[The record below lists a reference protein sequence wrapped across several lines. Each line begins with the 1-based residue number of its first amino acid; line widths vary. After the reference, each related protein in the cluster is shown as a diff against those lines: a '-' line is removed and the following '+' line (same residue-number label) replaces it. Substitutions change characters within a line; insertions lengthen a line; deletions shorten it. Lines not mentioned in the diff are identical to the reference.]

1 MTARTRAPVV
11 VGIDGSSG
19 SMAALWWAARTAAR
33 HRIPLHLVSAVGSLG
48 EPDHDRGTA
57 TNDDGTLRADAA
69 TLLSTAR
76 DLARDR
82 AGAELEIVCTVA
94 DERPDTVLIGCSKDA
109 RMVVAGVR
117 GVGAVGR
124 GVLGSVCTSLARH
137 AHCPVAVIPAPDSG
151 VADLPPRPIVVGVDG
166 SSCGADA
173 VQIAF
178 EEASRRSVGIVAVT
192 TWSEISP
199 HGSRAAVHA
208 RARNLQS
215 QSLAEQAEWYPD
227 VPVTQVV
234 VEDRPARR
242 ILAEADRAQLVVV
255 GSHGRG
261 GFAGMTLGSVGQAVL
276 HGTQVP
282 VIVTRPRD

>member
-19 SMAALWWAARTAAR
+19 SMAALWWAARAAAR
-33 HRIPLHLVSAVGSLG
+33 HRAPLHLVSAVGSPG
-48 EPDHDRGTA
+48 EPDHDQGTA
-57 TNDDGTLRADAA
+57 ALDDGTLRADAA

-82 AGAELEIVCTVA
+82 AGAELDIVCTVA

-166 SSCGADA
+166 SACGADA

-192 TWSEISP
+192 TWSELSP

-208 RARNLQS
+208 RARALQA

>member
-117 GVGAVGR
+117 GVGSG
-124 GVLGSVCTSLARH
+124 LAN
-137 AHCPVAVIPAPDSG
+137 
-151 VADLPPRPIVVGVDG
+151 L
-166 SSCGADA
+166 
-173 VQIAF
+173 
-178 EEASRRSVGIVAVT
+178 T
-192 TWSEISP
+192 
-199 HGSRAAVHA
+199 A
-208 RARNLQS
+208 RAEAAGGRCDIEPLPGGGTTVRW
-215 QSLAEQAEWYPD
+215 QAPL
-227 VPVTQVV
+227 P
-234 VEDRPARR
+234 
-242 ILAEADRAQLVVV
+242 
-255 GSHGRG
+255 
-261 GFAGMTLGSVGQAVL
+261 
-276 HGTQVP
+276 
-282 VIVTRPRD
+282 

>member
-1 MTARTRAPVV
+1 MTACTRAPVV

-33 HRIPLHLVSAVGSLG
+33 HRAALHLVSAIGI
-48 EPDHDRGTA
+48 PDDPDLPHGDATFDDR
-57 TNDDGTLRADAA
+57 TLRADAA
-69 TLLSTAR
+69 ILLSTAQG
-76 DLARDR
+76 LARDR
-82 AGAELEIVCTVA
+82 AGAELDIVCTVA
-94 DERPDTVLIGCSKDA
+94 DARPETALIGCSEDA
-109 RMVVAGVR
+109 RMVVVGVR

-124 GVLGSVCTSLARH
+124 GVLGSVSTSLARH
-137 AHCPVAVIPAPDSG
+137 ARCPVAVIPAPDSG
-151 VADLPPRPIVVGVDG
+151 VADLPPRPVVVGVDG
-166 SSCGADA
+166 SACGAEA
-173 VQIAF
+173 VRLSF

-192 TWSEISP
+192 TWSELSP
-199 HGSRAAVHA
+199 HGSRAVMHA
-208 RARNLQS
+208 RARALQS
-215 QSLAEQAEWYPD
+215 KTLAEQAEWYPD

-242 ILAEADRAQLVVV
+242 ILAESDSAQLVVV

-282 VIVTRPRD
+282 LIVTRPRD

>member
-19 SMAALWWAARTAAR
+19 SMAALWWAVRTAAR
-33 HRIPLHLVSAVGSLG
+33 HRTALHLVSAVAVPG
-48 EPDHDRGTA
+48 EPDPDHGADVCDDRA
-57 TNDDGTLRADAA
+57 LRDDAA

-82 AGAELEIVCTVA
+82 AGGELDIVCTVA
-94 DERPDTVLIGCSKDA
+94 DARPETVLIDCSEDA
-109 RMVVAGVR
+109 RTVVVGVR

-124 GVLGSVCTSLARH
+124 GVLGSVSTSLARH
-137 AHCPVAVIPAPDSG
+137 AHCPVAVIPVPDSG
-151 VADLPPRPIVVGVDG
+151 VADLPPRPVVVGVDG
-166 SSCGADA
+166 SACGAEA
-173 VQIAF
+173 VRIAF
-178 EEASRRSVGIVAVT
+178 EEASRRSVGVVAVT
-192 TWSEISP
+192 TWSELSP
-199 HGSRAAVHA
+199 HGARAAMHA
-208 RARNLQS
+208 RAQALQS
-215 QSLAEQAEWYPD
+215 RSLAEQAEWYPD
-227 VPVTQVV
+227 VPVTQIV

-282 VIVTRPRD
+282 LIVARPRN